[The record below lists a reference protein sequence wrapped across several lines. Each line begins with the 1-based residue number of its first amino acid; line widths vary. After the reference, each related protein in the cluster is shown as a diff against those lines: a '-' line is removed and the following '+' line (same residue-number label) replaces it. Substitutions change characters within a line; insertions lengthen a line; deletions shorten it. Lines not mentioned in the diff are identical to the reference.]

1 MVLLSLMPCVCVSGR
16 ASNRARSFYYNLSME
31 YRNPTTDTEESDEIE
46 DYTQTVIMSGHVEL
60 PYQSDL
66 LEIEQVDL
74 VFKQLLLSLSGG
86 TMVLL
91 FFSYTLRDSVE
102 RPVLLSWM
110 GATLVLYIVRML
122 YVRTYQRLNS
132 EQRAKQVRFWKL
144 NFLIGTLLSGMAW
157 GIGCVMLM
165 PEDPVYEAFIVVVL
179 AGLSA
184 ATGLTYAALRYGGIL
199 FIVPAMLPLIFYFA
213 WNFNEVHFTMGILV
227 FLYMLLVSAS
237 SYQMY
242 LTTRATLELSSQK
255 KDLIEQLKQSNKQT
269 MKLNL
274 SLQKQMVDRRQ
285 AEERFRRLSDASI
298 EGVMIHDKGRII
310 DVNRRFIEMF
320 GYSMEE
326 LRNINVIDLVAPE
339 SQDRIRSRIDI
350 PQENVLKLFAR
361 HKDGSLFPIEVH
373 GKDLPLGEATLR
385 VVVIHDLSQR
395 LATEKA
401 LSDEKERALVTL
413 ESIGD
418 GVVTTDSDGN
428 INYINPVAEDLTGWS
443 MVEAMG
449 HKLADIMH
457 LSDQSTG
464 EAIPDPVVECLTSL
478 EKIYITGETILQG
491 TQGTQRYSIEITV
504 SPIRGSSGSILG
516 TVLVFHDV
524 TVLQTMAQ
532 QMSHQATHDAL
543 TGLINRIEFEHRL
556 VDLITDA
563 HKNDHE
569 HAMCYLDLDEFKVV
583 NDTSGHAAG
592 DRLLQELSAQLEDC
606 IRESDAL
613 ARLGGDEFG
622 VLLVNCPPGRAME
635 IAESM
640 RERVKDYRM
649 AWEEHVHDVGVSI
662 GLVPI
667 TADSGELSEILREA
681 DSACYVAKDR
691 GRNRVHAYE
700 KDDVELARHHGTMQW
715 MQKIQR
721 ALEQD
726 NFLLYYQ
733 PIRDISIQT
742 SSTWH
747 AELLIRMV
755 SNEGEIITPDHFL
768 PAAERYHLMVD
779 IDRWVISKALNMLAR
794 LKASIKPD
802 TFLCAINLSGQSLS
816 DDHILGFLIS
826 EIENS
831 GLDPENLCFE
841 ITETSAIANIQYAQ
855 RFMSIL
861 RGMGCSFALDDFGS
875 GLSSFAYLK
884 RLPIDFLKID
894 GSFVR
899 NILHDKTDYAM
910 VKSIQ
915 QIGEVMGISTI
926 AEFVESESVV
936 QQLKILG
943 VDYAQ
948 GYYLGEPASL
958 SDLLKPD

>member
-1 MVLLSLMPCVCVSGR
+1 M
-16 ASNRARSFYYNLSME
+16 
-31 YRNPTTDTEESDEIE
+31 DTEQAEGTE
-46 DYTQTVIMSGHVEL
+46 DFTQTLIMSGEDVPRLPVQADALEVEQVEL
-60 PYQSDL
+60 VY
-66 LEIEQVDL
+66 
-74 VFKQLLLSLSGG
+74 KQLFLSLAGG

-91 FFSYTLRDSVE
+91 FFSYILREPVP
-102 RPVLLSWM
+102 RPLLLSWLGVTLTLYLVRM
-110 GATLVLYIVRML
+110 ALVLV
-122 YVRTYQRLNS
+122 YQRRVPAERIRRL
-132 EQRAKQVRFWKL
+132 RFWKL
-144 NFLIGTLLSGMAW
+144 NFYIGTLLTGTAW
-157 GIGCVMLM
+157 GIGSVLLM
-165 PEDPVYEAFIVVVL
+165 PEDPVYEAFVVL
-179 AGLSA
+179 VIAGLSA
-184 ATGLTYAALRYGGIL
+184 ATGLAYSAMRYGGMM
-199 FIVPAMLPLIFYFA
+199 FIIPAMLPLVFYFA
-213 WNFNEVHFTMGILV
+213 WNFTEVHFTMGMLV
-227 FLYMLLVSAS
+227 FLYMVLVSAS
-237 SYQMY
+237 SIQMHI
-242 LTTRATLELSSQK
+242 TTRDTLELSSQK
-255 KDLIEQLKQSNKQT
+255 KELIEQLKQSNQQT

-274 SLQKQMVDRRQ
+274 SLQKQIVDRRQ

-298 EGVMIHDKGRII
+298 EGVMIHNGGRIL

-326 LRNINVIDLVAPE
+326 LRNMDVLELVAPE
-339 SQDRIRSRIDI
+339 SRDRVRQRLDT
-350 PQENVLKLFAR
+350 PRDNVLKLFAR
-361 HKDGSLFPIEVH
+361 HKNGSVFPIEVH

-401 LSDEKERALVTL
+401 LSNEKERALVTL

-418 GVVTTDSDGN
+418 GVVTTDAEGR
-428 INYINPVAEDLTGWS
+428 ITYINPVAEDLTGWS
-443 MVEAMG
+443 MAQANG
-449 HKLADIMH
+449 KKLADIMQ
-457 LSDQSTG
+457 LSDQTT
-464 EAIPDPVVECLTSL
+464 EKPIPDPVAECLTLL
-478 EKIYITGETILQG
+478 EKVYITGDTTLKG
-491 TQGTQRYSIEITV
+491 TRSSQTYSIEITV
-504 SPIRGSSGSILG
+504 SPIRDTGGSVLG

-563 HKNDHE
+563 HKNHHE

-592 DRLLQELSAQLEDC
+592 DRLLQEISERLEDC
-606 IRESDAL
+606 IRESDTL

-622 VLLVNCPPGRAME
+622 VLLANCPIDRALE

-640 RERVKDYRM
+640 REMVKEYRM

-667 TADSGELSEILREA
+667 TAESGELSDILREA

-691 GRNRVHAYE
+691 GRNRVHTYE
-700 KDDVELARHHGTMQW
+700 KDDVELARHHGAMRW

-726 NFLLYYQ
+726 NFRLYYQ
-733 PIRDISIQT
+733 PIRDTAMQNNT
-742 SSTWH
+742 GWH
-747 AELLIRMV
+747 AELLLRMV
-755 SNEGEIITPDHFL
+755 SDQGEIITPEHFL
-768 PAAERYHLMVD
+768 PAADRYHLMVD
-779 IDRWVISKALNMLAR
+779 IDRWVISRALKTLVR
-794 LKASIKPD
+794 LKDCLKPES
-802 TFLCAINLSGQSLS
+802 FLCAINLSGQSLS
-816 DDHILGFLIS
+816 DDHILGFLVS
-826 EIENS
+826 EIES
-831 GLDPENLCFE
+831 CGLDPENLCFE

-899 NILHDKTDYAM
+899 NILHDETDYAM

-915 QIGEVMGISTI
+915 QIGEVMGIRTI

-936 QQLKILG
+936 QQLQLLG
-943 VDYAQ
+943 VDFAQ
-948 GYYLGEPASL
+948 GYYLGEPAPL
-958 SDLLKPD
+958 SDQL